1 MQVWGLLNNND
12 FVNDPVKLKSIFDKN
27 GVEEASD
34 LKLLDEVTLKSY
46 YYLFI
51 FWFNYLSLSLS
62 LLLQPVIISI
72 AELLKPIPKKKFLL
86 ALGKYS

>member
-12 FVNDPVKLKSIFDKN
+12 FINDPVKLKSIFDKN

-51 FWFNYLSLSLS
+51 FIL
-62 LLLQPVIISI
+62 V
-72 AELLKPIPKKKFLL
+72 
-86 ALGKYS
+86 